1 MQGWN
6 ARACFVC
13 MPSIT
18 VTLSTE
24 AHARLKKLKEAGDSF
39 SDVILRELPD
49 PCLTAGELLDRLE
62 KMDVPKADPKLR
74 AAMLAGRGRRSH
86 RPGRK

>member
-1 MQGWN
+1 
-6 ARACFVC
+6 

-18 VTLSTE
+18 ITVSTE
-24 AHARLKKLKEAGDSF
+24 AHARLKKLKLSARDSY

-62 KMDVPKADPKLR
+62 REGVPKANPKLR
-74 AAMLAGRGRRSH
+74 VAMLAGRGRRSN
-86 RPGRK
+86 RK

>member
-1 MQGWN
+1 
-6 ARACFVC
+6 

-18 VTLSTE
+18 ITLNPE

-49 PCLTAGELLDRLE
+49 PCLTAGELLERLE
-62 KMDVPKADPKLR
+62 REGVPKAEPKLR
-74 AAMLAGRGRRSH
+74 AAWRAGRGRRSN
-86 RPGRK
+86 RK